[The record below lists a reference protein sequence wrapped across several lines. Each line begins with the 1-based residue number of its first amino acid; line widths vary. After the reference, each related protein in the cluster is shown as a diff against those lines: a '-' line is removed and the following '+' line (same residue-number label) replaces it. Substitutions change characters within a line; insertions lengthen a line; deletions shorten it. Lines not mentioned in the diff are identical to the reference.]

1 MNSYPRMT
9 LRQLCDVAREND
21 IYIQS
26 DEDIN
31 IKGNIVPL
39 SNNLRGSMAIMS
51 MEILRIYTVGE
62 MAEGADIV
70 AVLDVPAAWLE
81 QEA

>member
-9 LRQLCDVAREND
+9 LRQLCDVVNNKE

-26 DEDIN
+26 YEDTD
-31 IKGNIVPL
+31 GNLVPL
-39 SNNLRGSMAIMS
+39 SYHLRGSMAIMS

-62 MAEGADIV
+62 NGEDADIV
-70 AVLDVPAAWLE
+70 AVLDIPERWLA
-81 QEA
+81 QEV

>member
-26 DEDIN
+26 DEDV
-31 IKGNIVPL
+31 KGTYIFL
-39 SNNLRGSMAIMS
+39 SNVLRGCSGVMS
-51 MEILRIYTVGE
+51 MEIMKLSAFSDVEGE
-62 MAEGADIV
+62 LAFV
-70 AVLDVPAAWLE
+70 AVLDIPAEWLKKE
-81 QEA
+81 V